1 MEGLPAQLVVAQAAE
16 AAALQ
21 AYNAAVAARQ
31 AIEVQ
36 INGAAANGA
45 AANGAA
51 ANGAA
56 ANGAAVNGAAVNGEE
71 NPNDHVMVAAPQA
84 ALDNPAAG
92 VGFGGGT
99 RHSRKLRKSKKRKSK
114 KNKRSS
120 K

>member
-36 INGAAANGA
+36 INGA

>member
-1 MEGLPAQLVVAQAAE
+1 MADLQAQLAVAQAAE

-21 AYNAAVAARQ
+21 AYLTAVAARH

-36 INGAAANGA
+36 INGAAVNGVAANGV
-45 AANGAA
+45 AANGA
-51 ANGAA
+51 
-56 ANGAAVNGAAVNGEE
+56 E
-71 NPNDHVMVAAPQA
+71 NPNDHDMVAPHAAPQA
-84 ALDNPAAG
+84 VLINPAAG
-92 VGFGGGT
+92 VGFEGGT